1 MYVGSC
7 VYTDLCKIVEQL
19 LPESFS
25 PATCPPELADYG
37 IDCTCPFKIREGLI
51 EIIDNEMNLPDA
63 SASIAS
69 FLASGDFDITIKT
82 EDASGPFG
90 NVRIQF
96 TVKPK

>member
-1 MYVGSC
+1 
-7 VYTDLCKIVEQL
+7 
-19 LPESFS
+19 
-25 PATCPPELADYG
+25 
-37 IDCTCPFKIREGLI
+37 
-51 EIIDNEMNLPDA
+51 MNLPDA